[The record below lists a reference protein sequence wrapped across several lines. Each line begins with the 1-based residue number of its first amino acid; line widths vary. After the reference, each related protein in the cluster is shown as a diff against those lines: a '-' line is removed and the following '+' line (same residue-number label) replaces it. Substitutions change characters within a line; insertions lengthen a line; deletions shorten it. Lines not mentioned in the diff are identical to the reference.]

1 MKILVLNSGSSSIKY
16 KLFDNLKEVKSGIF
30 EEVKDYHSNIEKILK
45 EIGEIDAVAHR
56 VVHGG
61 ERFIESVLITDEV
74 IEDIKKLIPL
84 APLHNPANLDGILSV
99 KKLLPQ
105 ISQIAVFD
113 TAFHQ
118 TMPKYNYIYPIPYH
132 LYKEK
137 NIRKYGFHGTSHKYV
152 ANKASEIL
160 NKPLNELNL
169 ITCHLGNGASLCAV
183 KNGKSINTSMGFSP
197 LEGLMMGTR
206 CGDIDPEIIFYLS
219 KFISIDSIDV
229 MLNKESGLKGIAGDN
244 NLKNIEKRKDKLA
257 KLAIDMFVSRVRKYV
272 GAYMIELGRVDAVIF
287 TGGIGENSSLIRK
300 KVTQNLEN
308 YEIIIDK
315 EKNKKNSVIISTGKV
330 NVMVIPTN
338 EELQIA
344 KEAFELIKGDKN
356 ASN

>member
-16 KLFDNLKEVKSGIF
+16 KLFDDLKEIKGGIF
-30 EEVKDYHSNIEKILK
+30 KEVKDYHSNIKKILD
-45 EIGEIDAVAHR
+45 EFREIDAVAHR

-61 ERFIESVLITDEV
+61 EKFIKSVIIDDEV
-74 IEDIKKLIPL
+74 IEDIRNLIPL

-99 KKLLPQ
+99 KKLLPNTQ
-105 ISQIAVFD
+105 QVAVFD

-118 TMPKYNYIYPIPYH
+118 TLPDYNYIYPIPYN

-137 NIRKYGFHGTSHKYV
+137 KIRKYGFHGTSHKYV

-169 ITCHLGNGASLCAV
+169 ISCHLGNGASLCAI
-183 KNGKSINTSMGFSP
+183 KKGKSINTTMGFSP

-206 CGDIDPEIIFYLS
+206 SGDIDPEIIFFLA
-219 KFISIDSIDV
+219 KEMNIDNINL
-229 MLNKESGLKGIAGDN
+229 MLNKKSGFKGIAGDN
-244 NLKNIEKRKDKLA
+244 NLKNIEKRDDKLA
-257 KLAIDMFVSRVRKYV
+257 KLAIDMFVSRVRKYL
-272 GAYMIELGRVDAVIF
+272 GAYMIELGRVDGIIF

-300 KVTQNLEN
+300 KIMQNLEN
-308 YEIIIDK
+308 YGILINE
-315 EKNKKNSVIISTGKV
+315 EENKKNSIIISKGKV
-330 NVMVIPTN
+330 NIMVISTN

-344 KEAFELIKGDKN
+344 KEAINLLRKKN
-356 ASN
+356 E

>member
-16 KLFDNLKEVKSGIF
+16 KFFDNLKEIKSGVL
-30 EEVKDYHSNIEKILK
+30 EEVKDYHSDIEKILDEVGK
-45 EIGEIDAVAHR
+45 IDAVAHR

-61 ERFIESVLITDEV
+61 EKFIESIIITDEV
-74 IEDIKKLIPL
+74 IEDIKDLIPL

-99 KKLLPQ
+99 KKLLPNTPQ
-105 ISQIAVFD
+105 VAVFD

-118 TMPKYNYIYPIPYH
+118 TLPKYNYIYPIPYN
-132 LYKEK
+132 LYEEK

-160 NKPLNELNL
+160 SKPLNELNL
-169 ITCHLGNGASLCAV
+169 ITCHLGNGASLCAI
-183 KNGKSINTSMGFSP
+183 KNGKSINTTMGFSP

-219 KFISIDSIDV
+219 KFMDIDSINV

-244 NLKNIEKRKDKLA
+244 NLKNIEKRYDNLG
-257 KLAIDMFVSRVRKYV
+257 KLAIDMFVSRARKYL
-272 GAYMIELGRVDAVIF
+272 GAYMIELGKVDGIIF
-287 TGGIGENSSLIRK
+287 TGGIGENSSLIREK
-300 KVTQNLEN
+300 ITQDLEN

-315 EKNKKNSVIISTGKV
+315 EKNKKNSVIISIGKV
-330 NVMVIPTN
+330 NVIVIPTN

-344 KEAFELIKGDKN
+344 KEATKLLREKK
-356 ASN
+356 